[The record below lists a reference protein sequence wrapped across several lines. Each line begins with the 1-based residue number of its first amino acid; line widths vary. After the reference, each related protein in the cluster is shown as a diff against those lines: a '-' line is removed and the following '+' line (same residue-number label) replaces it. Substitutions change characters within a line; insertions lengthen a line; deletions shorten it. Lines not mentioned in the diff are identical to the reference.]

1 LGSSSGSDLLFGLA
15 LSGIDSSDDGG
26 DAGQSILGLL
36 NLGDGDVGRVDGDLV
51 GGAVGLVLGELV
63 DVDHPLLSVDLDD
76 LSLAALASA
85 AHHYDL
91 IVLADGER
99 PDAPLLAEVLG
110 EG

>member
-1 LGSSSGSDLLFGLA
+1 MGSSSGSDLLFSLA

-36 NLGDGDVGRVDGDLV
+36 DLGDGDVGRVDRDLV

-63 DVDHPLLSVDLDD
+63 DVDHPLLSEDLDD
-76 LSLAALASA
+76 LSFAALACS
-85 AHHYDL
+85 AHHYDF
-91 IVLADGER
+91 IVLADGEGS
-99 PDAPLLAEVLG
+99 DAPLLAEVLG